1 MEGVVRINV
10 GPMQE
15 FRPPLP
21 PEASREIKTKMT
33 PPVLYHY
40 AEVEMTSDFP
50 PKDSDDWLSDP
61 SLFVKAMS
69 QTVAGRGNIK
79 FQWKI
84 KGVVYA
90 L

>member
-1 MEGVVRINV
+1 
-10 GPMQE
+10 MQE
-15 FRPPLP
+15 FRPPFP
-21 PEASREIKTKMT
+21 PDATPDVKAKMT

-40 AEVEMTSDFP
+40 SEVEITSDFP